1 MPGIQCNLFSFK
13 FTYSYPSF
21 INFLYSFVYQLI
33 LMPVCNDKEG
43 PRVGVN
49 LLASMLLQA
58 GCVWR
63 FVRPPFRLKYVLIP
77 NSVCLF
83 FRKLYK

>member
-1 MPGIQCNLFSFK
+1 MPGILCNLFSFK

-43 PRVGVN
+43 PRVGRQPACFNTV
-49 LLASMLLQA
+49 ASRLCMA
-58 GCVWR
+58 VCS
-63 FVRPPFRLKYVLIP
+63 PPFSVEVCF
-77 NSVCLF
+77 NSKQCLF
-83 FRKLYK
+83 IL